1 MVWQLQE
8 AKQKFSRL
16 VRHALDEGPQVV
28 TLRGEEAVV
37 VISVQE
43 FRRLRGDVPDF
54 RDFLLAAPDLDAL
67 DIQRPAETARR
78 VEL

>member
-16 VRHALDEGPQVV
+16 VRHALDDGPQVV

-67 DIQRPAETARR
+67 DIQRPVETARR
-78 VEL
+78 VGL